1 MEKII
6 HRDVGKVVKR
16 EKKRETERERKEKRV
31 AKEKQE
37 ANKRLWFWFPRV
49 ASKRRRKREDDE
61 SGLVMRRMPVNPQT
75 YASR

>member
-16 EKKRETERERKEKRV
+16 EKKERERERKEKRV

-37 ANKRLWFWFPRV
+37 ANKRLRFWFPRV